1 MDVYKAMHEKSSG
14 LRPYGGD
21 KPKFQLPPLR
31 FPSKDIDRHEIPE
44 QPLTPGSIHS
54 APKNW
59 YVSPFLKEDES
70 ESEEE
75 DPFMCDDEDDPY
87 YMSAN
92 EYDEWVREYEEY

>member
-1 MDVYKAMHEKSSG
+1 MDVYKAMEKKSSG
-14 LRPYGGD
+14 LRPYGGN

-59 YVSPFLKEDES
+59 YVSPFLKEEES
-70 ESEEE
+70 EPEE
-75 DPFMCDDEDDPY
+75 DEVMSDEDPY
-87 YMSAN
+87 YMSAD
-92 EYDEWVREYEEY
+92 EYDEWLREYED